1 MSSSSPSLLHFSLFF
16 LLLLH
21 QPLSTSLTLPKST
34 LFRPNLIFEPTP
46 STTDTPI
53 TTYFEVTKPI
63 KLPHTKS
70 CSYLLLRHDFAYTY
84 SKPPVLANY
93 TPPSD
98 CPSQDFAKIVLEWTA
113 TSKGRQFD
121 RIFGVWLGGVELL
134 RSCTAEPRSTGTIW
148 TVQKDITRYYSLLM
162 TNQTL
167 AVYLGNLVD
176 STYTGVYHV
185 DISVHFYPAAVG
197 LSNGEANLGNSA
209 DLILPVSRNLPLNDG
224 LWFEIENSTDVE
236 SKKFEIPRNAYR
248 ALLEVYVSF
257 HENDESWYTNLLN
270 EYISANNLT
279 GTAGNG
285 AFREVVVRLDG
296 TLVGAVWPFTV
307 IYTGGVNPL
316 LWRPITGI
324 GSFNLP
330 SYDIEITPFLGSIVD
345 GKIHEFA
352 FSVTNALNVWY
363 IDANLHVWLDKTG
376 METEGQLLSHTSLEP
391 IISLVS
397 NFTGLN
403 GNILI
408 SSSRSVSSI
417 GWVKSSLGNITTNV
431 TQTFNFSNFMVMGNH
446 GNLQIVNQIIDF
458 NNSVHALMPT
468 STHSIESFKR
478 FLLYLYSNSV
488 DQGNDTFNV
497 VTNLTLGFSE
507 DRVEAAGFGFL
518 VSSLKNLQNAQGIML
533 VKGNLVVSGIGST
546 QQAYQYDGSKFC
558 YFRTII
564 VGAAASPVC
573 RRRLLLWRGGV
584 VVLCGWAEVVGFLF
598 RCVAGTGLMA
608 LRSSLRHG
616 DRFGGGSGAVAAVVD
631 RRTGSRLDSD
641 PDHVI
646 QIADVFTVDMQELIQ
661 SIVSESDNNKVEF
674 APATRSW
681 ALNLERRHVP
691 GVTHFL
697 LVVNFTTCTLW
708 SKCTCSRTLNSCRK
722 LKNKRA
728 SGRRNSL
735 LCTISTSGDAN

>member
-1 MSSSSPSLLHFSLFF
+1 
-16 LLLLH
+16 
-21 QPLSTSLTLPKST
+21 
-34 LFRPNLIFEPTP
+34 
-46 STTDTPI
+46 
-53 TTYFEVTKPI
+53 
-63 KLPHTKS
+63 
-70 CSYLLLRHDFAYTY
+70 
-84 SKPPVLANY
+84 
-93 TPPSD
+93 
-98 CPSQDFAKIVLEWTA
+98 
-113 TSKGRQFD
+113 
-121 RIFGVWLGGVELL
+121 
-134 RSCTAEPRSTGTIW
+134 
-148 TVQKDITRYYSLLM
+148 M

-197 LSNGEANLGNSA
+197 LSNGEA

-248 ALLEVYVSF
+248 AVLEVYVSF
-257 HENDESWYTNLLN
+257 HENDEFWYTNLPN

-391 IISLVS
+391 IISLES

-403 GNILI
+403 GNFLT

-417 GWVKSSLGNITTNV
+417 GWVKSSHGNITTNT

-458 NNSVHALMPT
+458 NSSVHVQMPT
-468 STHSIESFKR
+468 SSTHSIESFKR
-478 FLLYLYSNSV
+478 FPLYLYSNSV
-488 DQGNDTFNV
+488 DQGNDTSNF

-507 DRVEAAGFGFL
+507 ERVAASGFGFL

-546 QQAYQYDGSKFC
+546 QQAYQYDSSKFC
-558 YFRTII
+558 YFRTVSSSNYTILYDK
-564 VGAAASPVC
+564 VGNTCSKKFRP
-573 RRRLLLWRGGV
+573 R
-584 VVLCGWAEVVGFLF
+584 VGFGLAKWLPLSAQRVLTSVF
-598 RCVAGTGLMA
+598 R
-608 LRSSLRHG
+608 
-616 DRFGGGSGAVAAVVD
+616 
-631 RRTGSRLDSD
+631 
-641 PDHVI
+641 
-646 QIADVFTVDMQELIQ
+646 
-661 SIVSESDNNKVEF
+661 DNK
-674 APATRSW
+674 
-681 ALNLERRHVP
+681 
-691 GVTHFL
+691 
-697 LVVNFTTCTLW
+697 
-708 SKCTCSRTLNSCRK
+708 K
-722 LKNKRA
+722 LH
-728 SGRRNSL
+728 
-735 LCTISTSGDAN
+735 